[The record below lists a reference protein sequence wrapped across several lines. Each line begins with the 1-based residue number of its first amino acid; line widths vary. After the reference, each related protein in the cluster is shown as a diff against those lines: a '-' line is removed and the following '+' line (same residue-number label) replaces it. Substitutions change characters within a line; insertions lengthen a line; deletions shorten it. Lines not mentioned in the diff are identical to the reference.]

1 MTQVRIYVDVVADL
15 FHRGHVEMLKKVKN
29 MEENVFLLVGVHSD
43 EVCEEYKRKPFFS
56 MEDRAEILRACRYV
70 DQVIE
75 DVPICVPRELIEEY
89 EIDIVAHGE
98 DMTKYLKDVA
108 YKVPIDMGI
117 MRTFPYHDGI
127 STTQIIEMIKER

>member
-1 MTQVRIYVDVVADL
+1 
-15 FHRGHVEMLKKVKN
+15 
-29 MEENVFLLVGVHSD
+29 
-43 EVCEEYKRKPFFS
+43 